1 MDRRAVP
8 FLRRSRL
15 CLLEER
21 KRPVPPIFDK
31 PGPNGVFEN
40 ILNLLLETFVLA
52 KSVLEKIP
60 LPLETQGSRR
70 PSFPIP
76 DAFGDIRFR
85 WKAKN
90 HVNMIGHDGGGMN
103 PPNAG
108 LNSMADGL
116 QKSGC
121 GFLAGEW
128 LRIAVLGAAG
138 DEKYGAVDIYPERK
152 IVRERFAAGI
162 HVKRIG
168 RIVCAG
174 EIILPETALR
184 A

>member
-52 KSVLEKIP
+52 QSVFEKIP
-60 LPLETQGSRR
+60 LPFETQGSRR

-90 HVNMIGHDGGGMN
+90 HVDMIGHDGGGMN
-103 PPNAG
+103 PPSAG
-108 LNSMADGL
+108 LNPMANGL
-116 QKSGC
+116 QKSLG
-121 GFLAGEW
+121 GYIAGKW
-128 LRIAVLGAAG
+128 LQLAVLCAAG
-138 DEKYGAVDIYPERK
+138 NEKYGAIDIYPERK
-152 IVRERFAAGI
+152 IVGKRFAADLHEKMIG
-162 HVKRIG
+162 RIG
-168 RIVCAG
+168 RAG
-174 EIILPETALR
+174 EIILSGTALR